1 MLIVKG
7 LQMASAYL
15 MTLVIFFSSYL
26 LSFWKLG
33 YISSL
38 SGYLNYVILSCELSY
53 ICELGY
59 ICDLNTDFNP
69 VTLTECVCSCMDV
82 YAFFFA
88 LHGCSPLT
96 VATWCF
102 SAYDP
107 NFQFTH
113 SLIKCFI

>member
-26 LSFWKLG
+26 LSFGKLG

-82 YAFFFA
+82 YAFFLLCMDA
-88 LHGCSPLT
+88 VHSQWLHGALVHMIPTSSLLT
-96 VATWCF
+96 A
-102 SAYDP
+102 
-107 NFQFTH
+107 
-113 SLIKCFI
+113 